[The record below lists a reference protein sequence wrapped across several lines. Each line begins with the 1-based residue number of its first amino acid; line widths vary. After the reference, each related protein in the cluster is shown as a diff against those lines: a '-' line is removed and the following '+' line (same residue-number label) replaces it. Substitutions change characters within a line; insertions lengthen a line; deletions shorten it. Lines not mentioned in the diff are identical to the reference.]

1 MDRVRN
7 FTEAELSQEEKDD
20 IGLLV
25 SKNYLDPKVWTVENF
40 PDEFLLRVCKR
51 ALKEQQGFVPNS
63 ATTAKRKE
71 QFVFELCSVEVAT
84 FSEGTTGSIR
94 GEQLL
99 VKSLPNVFLT
109 RYGCIPEKIYVRDA
123 YRTLYDRA
131 AQTRIRQQTG
141 THCATLFTGVPGIGK
156 SLFLVYFLYRF
167 LTDESI
173 KDKRFALEFTRGVY
187 MWFEPSGA
195 PGEFWCSIEDGVRM
209 DPKEFLLLCDI
220 DDAMAPVSR
229 AQWTYIFSSPNPAR
243 YKEIIKNWPSQR
255 FTLPTWSEL
264 ELLFV
269 SADIDSWYE
278 AFVLFGGVPRY
289 LFPQEDTSHT
299 GSTIAINPYTLMEK
313 ALGEKG
319 GAISESFFKYGFGT
333 VDSQQS
339 YLLVHI
345 NPSVSAAGEV
355 DYDGVTKYTFASDAV
370 FQRLVQKHRD
380 QLLAG
385 ATGMFN
391 AGAASET
398 YGAVSAGHL
407 FEKICL
413 WLTPIDGTRFT
424 ALSLSG
430 DSYAEFEVPPVRELL
445 PHDWKKTARLVPDVL
460 YVPRISNLE
469 SGDSF
474 YLVGLPEGGYQLVVL
489 QMTVGTSHPVKS
501 NGLLTILFAYEEDV
515 RLQVACKALVFV
527 LPEHGRL
534 DEEQAL
540 HTQKEEPINIAHVP
554 VAVRDFQQY
563 VYRHKISEAT
573 DIRPTAAATGSL
585 KEPLAQ
591 SGRGA
596 AREPTAGRESGAKR
610 SRPIKDAAATA
621 APAGASKAARTD
633 ADRDARSSAQ
643 RQQSTSGSGDARSTA

>member
-1 MDRVRN
+1 MFDPICL
-7 FTEAELSQEEKDD
+7 FTCD
-20 IGLLV
+20 
-25 SKNYLDPKVWTVENF
+25 YH
-40 PDEFLLRVCKR
+40 FLMNITIYCLF
-51 ALKEQQGFVPNS
+51 AGFVPNS

-84 FSEGTTGSIR
+84 FSEGKAGSIR

-99 VKSLPNVFLT
+99 VKRLPELFRA
-109 RYGCIPEKIYVRDA
+109 RYGRIPEKIYVRDA
-123 YRTLYDRA
+123 YKTLYDRA
-131 AQTRIRQQTG
+131 AQTRSRQQTG

-195 PGEFWCSIEDGVRM
+195 PGEFWCSSEDGVRM

-220 DDAMAPVSR
+220 DDAAAPVSR

-243 YKEIIKNWPSQR
+243 YKEILKNSPSQR
-255 FTLPTWSEL
+255 FTLPTWSEA

-278 AFVLFGGVPRY
+278 DFVLFGGVPRY
-289 LFPQEDTSHT
+289 LFPQEDTSHK

-313 ALGEKG
+313 ALLVKG
-319 GAISESFFKYGFGT
+319 GAVAESFFKYGFGT

-407 FEKICL
+407 FEKVCL
-413 WLTPIDGTRFT
+413 WLTPLDGTRFT

-430 DSYAEFEVPPVRELL
+430 GSSAAKFEVPTVRELL
-445 PHDWKKTARLVPDVL
+445 PHDWKKTARLVPGVL
-460 YVPRISNLE
+460 YVPRIVSTLE
-469 SGDSF
+469 SGSAF
-474 YLVGLPEGGYQLVVL
+474 YLVGLPTGGYQLVVL
-489 QMTVGTSHPVKS
+489 QMTVETSHPVKS
-501 NGLLTILFAYEEDV
+501 TGLHTILLAYVEEV
-515 RLQVACKALVFV
+515 RLHVARKALVFV
-527 LPEHGRL
+527 LPKHDVL
-534 DEEQAL
+534 DKEQAL
-540 HTQKEEPINIAHVP
+540 PTQKKEPMNSEGAHVP

-563 VYRHKISEAT
+563 VYRHTICEAT
-573 DIRPTAAATGSL
+573 DMWPTAAATDSL
-585 KEPLAQ
+585 KAPLTQ

-596 AREPTAGRESGAKR
+596 AREPTEGRESGAKS
-610 SRPIKDAAATA
+610 SRPAEDAAARTEE
-621 APAGASKAARTD
+621 APAGACKTARTD
-633 ADRDARSSAQ
+633 ADRDASSRPAPAVAAAAAAAAA
-643 RQQSTSGSGDARSTA
+643 TVTHFSTA